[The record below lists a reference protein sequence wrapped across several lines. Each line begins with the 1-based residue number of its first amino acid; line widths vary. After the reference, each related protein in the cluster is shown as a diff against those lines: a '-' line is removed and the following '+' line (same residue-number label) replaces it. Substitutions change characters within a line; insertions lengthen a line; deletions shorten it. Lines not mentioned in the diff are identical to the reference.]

1 MLLRHSLNLAL
12 RNLAKYKLQTL
23 ISVCGLTIG
32 FVCFALSV
40 SWIQYEK
47 HYDANT
53 PDVERICMPYQ
64 IDHDSQLSNYI
75 THFAWDGLVDYIKSE
90 PEIEAISLRQR
101 MDMLYK

>member
-1 MLLRHSLNLAL
+1 MLLRHSLKLSL
-12 RNLAKYKLQTL
+12 RNLTKYKQQTL
-23 ISVCGLTIG
+23 ISVCGLAIG

-47 HYDANT
+47 HYDADT
-53 PDVERICMPYQ
+53 PDAERICMPYQ
-64 IDHDSQLSNYI
+64 YKTNSQFSNYI
-75 THFAWDGLVDYIKSE
+75 THFAWDCLVDYIKSE